1 MQTNSDA
8 VLYLASDMQD
18 PPKLIPELVDS
29 WLKGNEVVLGVK
41 TRSKTNFLFHR
52 IRGLYYAFLKKIT
65 EHDIIHH
72 STGFG
77 IYSKTSS

>member
-18 PPKLIPELVDS
+18 PPELIPELVDA
-29 WLKGNEVVLGVK
+29 WLKGHEITLGVK
-41 TRSKTNFLFHR
+41 TRSKTNFLFHK
-52 IRGLYYAFLKKIT
+52 IRGLYYTFLKKIT

-72 STGFG
+72 STGLVY
-77 IYSKTSS
+77 IQKDL